1 MALGTFT
8 VVEKVAAQGPVQFV
22 RATVVGDGAY
32 SAGGSTGILA
42 ALKSAL
48 GKSNLNI
55 ISCQGEGDNAGRVL
69 VYDHANEK
77 LKVYQGD
84 NDGGADGPLVEDATA
99 NQSGRTYG
107 LFIVAY

>member
-8 VVEKVAAQGPVQFV
+8 IVEKASAQGPVHFV
-22 RATVVGDGAY
+22 RATVVGDGTYA
-32 SAGGSTGILA
+32 AGGSTGILA
-42 ALKSAL
+42 ALRAAL
-48 GKSNLNI
+48 GKSEVNI
-55 ISCQGEGDNAGRVL
+55 LSCRGEGDNGGRVV

-84 NDGGADGPLVEDATA
+84 NDAGADGPLAEDATA

-107 LFIVAY
+107 LFIVAA